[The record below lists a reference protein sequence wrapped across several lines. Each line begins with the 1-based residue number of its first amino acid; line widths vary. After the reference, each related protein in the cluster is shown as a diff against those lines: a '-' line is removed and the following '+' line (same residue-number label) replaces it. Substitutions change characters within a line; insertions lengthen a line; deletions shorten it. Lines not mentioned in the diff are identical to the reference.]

1 MCPGQCSDTV
11 GIEPKACLLNSD
23 YPEMLW
29 ANLDAKDLSYTE
41 RVCCAKNS
49 PEPASATKS
58 CGTSSS
64 MLMAVLVLICFF
76 MWSCFFF
83 VYCLIKKKLGK
94 NKNDD

>member
-58 CGTSSS
+58 CGTSSGLS
-64 MLMAVLVLICFF
+64 VVVLLVFCCVFFICYGV
-76 MWSCFFF
+76 
-83 VYCLIKKKLGK
+83 VYNQI
-94 NKNDD
+94 